1 MLVTSLIKAPEEL
14 TKIAND
20 SEASDEDILK
30 SKYINKELSK
40 ANDLYKEKRIV
51 QNSDI
56 TDKEKQ
62 KEVLILQKQIDDIFK
77 KRII

>member
-1 MLVTSLIKAPEEL
+1 MIKSEEL

-40 ANDLYKEKRIV
+40 QMIYIKKKRIV

-56 TDKEKQ
+56 TDKEK
-62 KEVLILQKQIDDIFK
+62 
-77 KRII
+77 